1 MIETKTVG
9 RILNSATYSTL
20 VIWFAGTL
28 GFVMMVPSD
37 FGYIEGVVKEG
48 VVKELVFSEWT
59 EISVVYKLKQDRVI

>member
-1 MIETKTVG
+1 M
-9 RILNSATYSTL
+9 
-20 VIWFAGTL
+20 FAGTL